1 VKSYR
6 TVIAAI
12 FIVSGLVFIGLGF
25 TGGLLSLTY
34 FIVGGSLVFTGI
46 IWLMV
51 GQMFGSLFG
60 SSKLLQTGLPASAVV
75 TSLQETGTVINY
87 TNQVLHVGLRVTVG
101 SGTPYDVV
109 VKQAIPMMMM
119 ARIQPGATVGVRV
132 DPHDQAKV
140 VVDFSMVPG
149 VNMNVAPAPGTATPS
164 SAYAQPQQYAAPAP
178 APAPQ
183 PGYPQAQQ
191 PPQF

>member
-1 VKSYR
+1 MKSFR
-6 TVIAAI
+6 IAMVAI
-12 FIVSGLVFIGLGF
+12 FIVGGLVFIGLGF
-25 TGGLLSLTY
+25 TGGLLSTTY
-34 FIVGGSLVFTGI
+34 FIVGASLIFTGL

-60 SSKLLQTGLPASAVV
+60 NSKLLQTGLPASAVV

-87 TNQVLHVGLRVTVG
+87 TNQVLHVGLRVQVG

-140 VVDFSMVPG
+140 VIDFSMVPG
-149 VNMNVAPAPGTATPS
+149 VNMNVAPAPGPATPAT
-164 SAYAQPQQYAAPAP
+164 AYAQPQQYSAPPP

-183 PGYPQAQQ
+183 PQQ